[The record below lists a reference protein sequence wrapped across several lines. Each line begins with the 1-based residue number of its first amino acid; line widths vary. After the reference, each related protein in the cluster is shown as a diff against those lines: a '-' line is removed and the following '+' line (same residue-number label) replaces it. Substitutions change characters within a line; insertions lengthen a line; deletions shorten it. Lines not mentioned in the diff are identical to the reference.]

1 MDSRKQKNFNVSSGG
16 RKGAKEVLV
25 RFVLM
30 LCSVYTIYSF
40 FYPAEMNWQ
49 SAKKEK
55 MGKPALEIARLNLQA
70 EDHQG
75 MITMLTYQ
83 SLCNPF

>member
-1 MDSRKQKNFNVSSGG
+1 MDASKL
-16 RKGAKEVLV
+16 KGV
-25 RFVLM
+25 REISVRIVLM

-40 FYPAEMNWQ
+40 FYPDETNWQ
-49 SAKKEK
+49 TAKREK
-55 MGKPALEIARLNLQA
+55 MGKPALEIASLNLQA